1 MNLTPMVRVELLAVI
16 CLAGCA
22 RPAAVESDAQSPQAA
37 ALKERSAAGGMSTIR
52 DPAVE
57 GQSLYRPRDVDPPIE
72 NSAADRDGHNRM
84 LRTLAVL
91 RERES
96 RTNAYYGTKRVD
108 EAQQLLKLANTEE
121 DRLKMLLRLTFA
133 QMDLG
138 REAAALKNMAAA
150 LEQVE
155 QTSNRILPAAA
166 AELHF
171 LFGMVYLRHGETQN
185 CCLLHNK
192 DSCLLPIRGGGVHTR
207 QEGARSAIAEFKKVV
222 AIAPRGSQR
231 YLETVWLWNLAAM
244 ALGEFPDGVPPEHR
258 IDPARFLSREKFPRF
273 ANIAGDLGLD
283 TNSLSGSVIA
293 EDFNNDGYL
302 DLVVS
307 TWDMRD
313 PLKFYLNNGAGK
325 FIDRT
330 SDARLDGIPGGLNI
344 LQADY
349 NNDGRIDVLVLRGAW
364 LFEAGAHPCSL
375 LRNNGDGTF
384 TDVTFAAGLAEES
397 LPGQS
402 AAWADYDLD
411 GRLDLFIAGEEG
423 PKNPAPCRLFHN
435 NGNGT
440 FTNVAEAAGVTTN
453 QVAKGCSWGDYNN
466 DRYPDLYVSNLDG
479 APPARGRN
487 RLYRN
492 NGDGTFTDVASETGV
507 VDEEASFPTWFW
519 DYNNDGVLDLF
530 VAAFHADTADVA
542 SYYLG
547 QSVEKGMPRVFRG
560 TPEGRFI
567 DATRELGLEEPT
579 LVMGSNFGDVNND
592 GWLDMYLGTGS
603 PDYKVVIPNKLF
615 LNQGGQRFADVSEA
629 AGMAHLQKGHGV
641 AFADL
646 DADGDQDVFV
656 QMGGAYP
663 VDKYLDALFENP
675 GFGNNFVAVE
685 LVGVESNR
693 FGVGSRIRVDVEEN
707 GQTRSIYR
715 WVNSGGSF
723 GCNSLRQQIG
733 VGKATSVKRLEVF
746 WPKSNTMQT
755 FDDLPVNC
763 IVRVK
768 EGAETHLETNLRPTE
783 FARSGQQPVAKPN

>member
-1 MNLTPMVRVELLAVI
+1 MVRELS
-16 CLAGCA
+16 
-22 RPAAVESDAQSPQAA
+22 E
-37 ALKERSAAGGMSTIR
+37 
-52 DPAVE
+52 
-57 GQSLYRPRDVDPPIE
+57 
-72 NSAADRDGHNRM
+72 
-84 LRTLAVL
+84 L

-96 RTNAYYGTKRVD
+96 RTNAYYGTNRMD
-108 EAQQLLKLANTEE
+108 EAQTLLESAATEE

-138 REAAALKNMAAA
+138 QEAAALKNMAAA
-150 LEQVE
+150 LGQVE

-171 LFGMVYLRHGETQN
+171 LFGMIYLRHGETQN
-185 CCLLHNK
+185 CCLLHNQ
-192 DSCLLPIRGGGVHTR
+192 DSCLLPIRGGGVHTQ
-207 QEGARSAIAEFKKVV
+207 QEGARAAIEQFKKVV
-222 AIAPRGSQR
+222 TIAPRDSHR

-244 ALGEFPDGVPPEHR
+244 AVGEFPDGVPPEHR
-258 IDPARFLSREKFPRF
+258 LDPARFLSREKFPRF
-273 ANIAGDLGLD
+273 MNIAGDLGLD

-293 EDFNNDGYL
+293 DDFNNDGYL
-302 DLVVS
+302 DLMVS
-307 TWDMRD
+307 SFDIRD
-313 PLKFYLNNGAGK
+313 PLKYYVNSGTGD

-330 SDARLDGIPGGLNI
+330 GAAGLDGIPGGLNL

-364 LFEAGAHPCSL
+364 LFAEGDHPCSL

-397 LPGQS
+397 YPGQS

-411 GRLDLFIAGEEG
+411 GLLDVFIAGEEG
-423 PKNPAPCRLFHN
+423 PRNFAPCRLFHN

-440 FTNVAEAAGVTTN
+440 FTDLAQAAGVATR
-453 QVAKGCSWGDYNN
+453 QLVKGSSWGDFNN
-466 DRYPDLYVSNLDG
+466 DRYPDLYLSILVGPSPTV
-479 APPARGRN
+479 ASN

-492 NGDGTFTDVASETGV
+492 NGDGTFTDVAAKAGV
-507 VDEEASFPTWFW
+507 LDPDPSFPTWFW

-530 VAAFHADTADVA
+530 VAAFYSTTADV
-542 SYYLG
+542 SRYYLG
-547 QSVEKGMPRVFRG
+547 QNIEKGMPRVFRG
-560 TPEGRFI
+560 TPEGRFL

-603 PDYKVVIPNKLF
+603 PDYKLIIPNKLYV
-615 LNQGGQRFADVSEA
+615 NHEGKRFVDVSEV
-629 AGMAHLQKGHGV
+629 AGMAHLQKGHGT

-646 DADGDQDVFV
+646 DADGDQDIFM

-663 VDKYLDALFENP
+663 VDKYFDALFENP
-675 GFGNNFVAVE
+675 GFGNNFVSVE

-733 VGKATSVKRLEVF
+733 VGQAKRVKRLEVF
-746 WPKSNTMQT
+746 WPKSNQTQT
-755 FDDLPVNC
+755 FDDLRVNS
-763 IVRVK
+763 IVRVT
-768 EGAETHLETNLRPTE
+768 EGANQYLETNLRPTK
-783 FARSGQQPVAKPN
+783 FARRSAQPQAMPN